1 MALCFIISIPECP
14 PSNPFIS
21 TNKGCLLESILVYSA
36 FSSDNA
42 VTPPAQLTSK
52 YPSSSESRFIMYW
65 PFNTEP

>member
-36 FSSDNA
+36 FGSDNA

-52 YPSSSESRFIMYW
+52 YPSS
-65 PFNTEP
+65 